1 MTAESANLLS
11 TEDLYLFARGEHE
24 CAYKFL
30 GAHQQQ
36 GTTRFAVW
44 APSASFVSVC
54 GDFNGWNIHSHPLSP
69 QGHSGIWAG
78 VTGDATPGM
87 HYKYYIVDANGH
99 ALPLKAD
106 PYAQESQLRPD
117 TASMVPHESNYDW
130 QDSAWLQK
138 RSSEHPHKNPV
149 IIYELHAGSWR
160 RTEENFPYNYREL
173 ADQLIPYVRDMGFTH
188 IQLMPVSEHPFDGSW
203 GYQPIGLFCP
213 TRRFGSPDDLRY
225 LIDLAHQHDIG
236 VLLDWVPA
244 HFPADDHGLKQF
256 DGTHLYE
263 HADPRKGFHPDWN
276 TLIFNYGRAEVI
288 SYLLSSAIFWLEEF
302 HFDGLRV
309 DAVASML
316 YLNYS
321 RKEGEWI
328 PNHFGGT
335 ENLEAISLLRLIN
348 ERAYKRIAGIMMV
361 AEESTAW
368 PGVTQMTSQGGLGF
382 GFKWN
387 MGWMNDT
394 LRYMSRDPI
403 HRKHHHQ
410 DLRFGLVY
418 AFSEQF
424 ILPLSHDE
432 VVHGKR
438 SLLEKMPG
446 DDWQKFANLRAYLAF
461 MWAHPGKKLLF
472 MGAEFAQRREWN
484 HDRGLDWH
492 LLQGDQGELHQG
504 IQKLVADLNHTVRS
518 CPALYELDS
527 DADGFR
533 WIDAD
538 VDNHSVYIFM
548 RKAPGHAPVI
558 AVVNLTPVVHYHWRI
573 GIPHAGRYGEIL
585 NTDSSYYGGSGVG
598 NLGAVEA
605 QPIPSHGFDHSIV
618 LNLPPLGTLF
628 LCHQV

>member
-1 MTAESANLLS
+1 
-11 TEDLYLFARGEHE
+11 
-24 CAYKFL
+24 
-30 GAHQQQ
+30 
-36 GTTRFAVW
+36 
-44 APSASFVSVC
+44 
-54 GDFNGWNIHSHPLSP
+54 
-69 QGHSGIWAG
+69 
-78 VTGDATPGM
+78 
-87 HYKYYIVDANGH
+87 
-99 ALPLKAD
+99 
-106 PYAQESQLRPD
+106 
-117 TASMVPHESNYDW
+117 
-130 QDSAWLQK
+130 
-138 RSSEHPHKNPV
+138 
-149 IIYELHAGSWR
+149 
-160 RTEENFPYNYREL
+160 
-173 ADQLIPYVRDMGFTH
+173 
-188 IQLMPVSEHPFDGSW
+188 GSW

-225 LIDLAHQHDIG
+225 LIDLAHQHNIG

-256 DGTHLYE
+256 DGSHLYE

-288 SYLLSSAIFWLEEF
+288 SYLLSNAVYWLQEF

-321 RKEGEWI
+321 RKDGEWI
-328 PNHFGGT
+328 PNHLGGT
-335 ENLEAISLLRLIN
+335 ENLEAIHLLRLIN
-348 ERAYKRIAGIMMV
+348 ERTYRRFPGIMMI

-394 LRYMSRDPI
+394 LRYMSRDPV

-418 AFSEQF
+418 AFSEKF

-432 VVHGKR
+432 VVHGKK

-446 DDWQKFANLRAYLAF
+446 DDWQKFANLRAYLTF

-472 MGAEFAQRREWN
+472 MGGEFAQRREWN

-492 LLQGDQGELHQG
+492 LLTEGQGKMHQG
-504 IQKLVADLNHTVRS
+504 IQKLVTDLNHCVKS
-518 CPALYELDS
+518 FPALYQLDS
-527 DADGFR
+527 DASGFS

-538 VDNHSVYIFM
+538 ADNHSVFVFL
-548 RKAPGHAPVI
+548 RKTTQHPPVVV
-558 AVVNLTPVVHYHWRI
+558 VVNMTPVVHHHWRVGVPGA
-573 GIPHAGRYGEIL
+573 GIYREVL
-585 NTDSSYYGGSGVG
+585 NSDSEYYGGSGVG
-598 NLGAVEA
+598 NLGAVSTED
-605 QPIPSHGFDHSIV
+605 IPHHGFEHSVI
-618 LNLPPLGTLF
+618 LNLPPLGTLL
-628 LCHQV
+628 LCHQD